1 MKAQDVIDLRKKFN
15 LTQEELAELVGK
27 SRRTIA
33 NWENGSL
40 IPISMQQLLE
50 TIAQRDSIEI
60 HSQKRNSQPQDG
72 IFVPNSVVEILLSQ
86 QRTIENLS
94 QSVKAEYLNNNKKS
108 AV

>member
-15 LTQEELAELVGK
+15 LTQKELADLVGK
-27 SRRTIA
+27 TQRTIA

-40 IPISMQQLLE
+40 IPISMQRLLE
-50 TIAQRDSIEI
+50 TISSQDSIEL

-94 QSVKAEYLNNNKKS
+94 QSVKSEYLINTKKS